1 MFLSPPLQILP
12 ILGFLAVVFAKLKH
26 EVLYNVA
33 SLLVS
38 LHLLANAITFY
49 ILGRHAIFGRN
60 IYLLGTQLPFLAQSL
75 PFPRVQAVESGQNAL
90 DSTKLEWGRA
100 VTDSFYAETAETEQ
114 YRQNCL
120 TNRHFFGLAALFTV
134 LAESKIWNW
143 PYQILWRPKLAIT
156 K

>member
-60 IYLLGTQLPFLAQSL
+60 IYLLGTQLPFLAQYL
-75 PFPRVQAVESGQNAL
+75 PFPRVQAVESGQNTL
-90 DSTKLEWGRA
+90 DSTKLE
-100 VTDSFYAETAETEQ
+100 
-114 YRQNCL
+114 
-120 TNRHFFGLAALFTV
+120 
-134 LAESKIWNW
+134 
-143 PYQILWRPKLAIT
+143 
-156 K
+156 